1 MIRWEQDREFREER
15 DQGEMLE
22 MWIIKMIMKM
32 SIGLGCLDMI
42 GDLGKIMAFWEQ
54 NQIVVG

>member
-1 MIRWEQDREFREER
+1 MGIGQRVSREH

-22 MWIIKMIMKM
+22 MQVIKMIMKM
-32 SIGLGCLDMI
+32 SIGLGYLDMI
-42 GDLGKIMAFWEQ
+42 GDLGKRMAFWEQ

>member
-1 MIRWEQDREFREER
+1 
-15 DQGEMLE
+15 MLE

-54 NQIVVG
+54 N